1 LETLNLG
8 ELKGEGIMKSTQ
20 NDEIIRSVRHHY
32 AEIAKQAKSG
42 CCSISSSCC
51 GTESLLTE
59 PRHNEIFRYS
69 EKEISDIPIEAL
81 MGLGCGNPCAIA
93 AIQPGETVLDLGCG
107 GGIDCFI
114 AAKKAGNTGY
124 VIGVDMTPEML
135 SKARNDA
142 IKYGHKNIEFRL
154 GEIENLPVPDA
165 FVDVIISNCV
175 INLST
180 NKPSVFAEAFRVLKP
195 GGRLSVSDM
204 IAKEPLSEKI
214 RKDLSLYVGCISG
227 SVYIDDLKK
236 MIKGAG
242 FDEIKIQ
249 LNDGSGN
256 DCARGTNL
264 KNIVTSAIIEAIK
277 PNESN
282 V

>member
-1 LETLNLG
+1 
-8 ELKGEGIMKSTQ
+8 MKTIQ
-20 NDEIIRSVRHHY
+20 NHDIRKEVRLHY
-32 AEIAKQAKSG
+32 SEIAKQTKNS
-42 CCSISSSCC
+42 CCSTSSSCC
-51 GTESLLTE
+51 GTESLLDE
-59 PRHNEIFRYS
+59 SKHNEIFRYS
-69 EKEISDIPIEAL
+69 EQEISDIPVEAL
-81 MGLGCGNPCAIA
+81 MGLGCGNPCAMA
-93 AIQPGETVLDLGCG
+93 AIQPGETVLDLGSG

-114 AAKKAGNTGY
+114 AAKKVGNTGY

-142 IKYGHKNIEFRL
+142 IKYGYTNIEFRL

-175 INLST
+175 INLSPD
-180 NKPSVFAEAFRVLKP
+180 KLRVFAEAFRVLKP

-214 RKDLSLYVGCISG
+214 KEDLSLYVGCISG
-227 SVYIDDLKK
+227 AVYIDDLKK
-236 MIKGAG
+236 MLKEAG

-256 DCARGTNL
+256 DCAKETNL
-264 KNIVTSAIIEAIK
+264 KNMVTSAMIEALK
-277 PNESN
+277 PNF